1 MAFGAAQAPVLQAPH
16 DDSSDGESSS
26 EDEGWGAV
34 TTTRRDLV
42 EQNEELRLRVRHA
55 ESVLRAGASARAYQ
69 ILMILKSHLK

>member
-16 DDSSDGESSS
+16 DSSDGENRS

-42 EQNEELRLRVRHA
+42 EQNEELQLRVRQA
-55 ESVLRAGASARAYQ
+55 ESVLRAGA
-69 ILMILKSHLK
+69 